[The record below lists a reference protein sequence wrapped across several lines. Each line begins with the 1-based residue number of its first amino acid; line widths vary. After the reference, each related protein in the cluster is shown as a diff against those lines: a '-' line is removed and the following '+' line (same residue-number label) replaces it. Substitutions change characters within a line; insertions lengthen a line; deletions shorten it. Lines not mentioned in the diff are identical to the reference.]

1 MISIEMNIHDQEHL
15 LSEMHEDIEG
25 IISSRNSKMIKQ
37 CTGQKKRSEEDL
49 ATRTSSSQRM
59 NSGTPGC

>member
-25 IISSRNSKMIKQ
+25 IISNRNSKMIKQ
-37 CTGQKKRSEEDL
+37 CTGQKKRSEEE
-49 ATRTSSSQRM
+49 TMVQ
-59 NSGTPGC
+59 GTLPE

>member
-1 MISIEMNIHDQEHL
+1 MNIHDQEHL

-37 CTGQKKRSEEDL
+37 CTGQKKWNEEEIMV
-49 ATRTSSSQRM
+49 Q
-59 NSGTPGC
+59 GTLPEWKI